1 MCKKYIGFGN
11 CSKIKSYKYI
21 LFAFLLKILND
32 NYFTFNSISPQNEI
46 HLFGISSVLSKHN
59 IIQHFYKYISYII
72 GGIIFKLII
81 RYNTKRRKNEKISN
95 EDKKKS
101 FFWSLTLIHY
111 EKEKEKKPINQ
122 LLMISFFY
130 SLFFE
135 FVYLMILFKV
145 NNLCFWPFEVIFLEF
160 FMKKFFSI
168 KFYNYQKCSLI
179 FMITIISTFSIIN
192 SFLPVIDFNSISKNA
207 YEILESLV
215 NKNYFIFVLIFIII
229 NLFHIFISYV
239 RVRAKVLIDFKYIS
253 PYTIIIFI
261 GIFGIILSTLE
272 LIFGHFFKCEGN
284 FRDYCILESNN
295 NKYLDDIQIYL
306 QSLKNKKN
314 DNEKSYEFYLEI
326 LLLLPIFLVTNFF
339 ELVCEFWIITHLIP
353 VFVLIKNNFYYGI
366 NGIFFIIFNYNKFD
380 NKRDILTQ
388 FFICEI
394 TEITSIICY
403 MIYLQM
409 IELRFCGLDNYLDRN
424 LLLLSKLET
433 EDDNS
438 EIEEEQ
444 EQEEDIDKNRE
455 YSLFKTETIYN

>member
-1 MCKKYIGFGN
+1 M
-11 CSKIKSYKYI
+11 
-21 LFAFLLKILND
+21 
-32 NYFTFNSISPQNEI
+32 
-46 HLFGISSVLSKHN
+46 
-59 IIQHFYKYISYII
+59 
-72 GGIIFKLII
+72 
-81 RYNTKRRKNEKISN
+81 
-95 EDKKKS
+95 
-101 FFWSLTLIHY
+101 
-111 EKEKEKKPINQ
+111 
-122 LLMISFFY
+122 
-130 SLFFE
+130 
-135 FVYLMILFKV
+135 
-145 NNLCFWPFEVIFLEF
+145 
-160 FMKKFFSI
+160 
-168 KFYNYQKCSLI
+168 
-179 FMITIISTFSIIN
+179 
-192 SFLPVIDFNSISKNA
+192 
-207 YEILESLV
+207 
-215 NKNYFIFVLIFIII
+215 
-229 NLFHIFISYV
+229 
-239 RVRAKVLIDFKYIS
+239 
-253 PYTIIIFI
+253 
-261 GIFGIILSTLE
+261 
-272 LIFGHFFKCEGN
+272 
-284 FRDYCILESNN
+284 
-295 NKYLDDIQIYL
+295 DDIQIYL

-388 FFICEI
+388 LFICEI